1 MNDSVKIL
9 LEVVDKATPELQ
21 KFQQNL
27 SKTGVAI
34 KSFAATAATMAVAV
48 AGAVVAG
55 MAAMVKKTIDAADAM
70 DEMSQR
76 TGVSVESLSALA
88 YAAKFGGITTEQ
100 LEQGLTKLNK
110 SIAESSNPLSEAAV
124 AFKSLGVE
132 VKNNDGTFK
141 SADQVFASLSD
152 KFAKMPDGV
161 NKVEYATALFGQKI
175 GTDLIPMLNLGAA
188 EFERLRGEAEKAGLI
203 LSTRTAKQAG
213 DFNDSMA
220 RITNALGGVALSIT
234 SEVLPK
240 INVLANKMVEF
251 TSNTGAWKNWAKAVG
266 DAFAFV
272 IKSANFLWVAFE
284 RMSTNLVGLTVAMT
298 MLAKG
303 ASMEEVKAFMKMLH
317 ADNDRVRENW
327 KKFNEE
333 IDRGA
338 ESTAGLTTEMDKN
351 AQTVAEQVAAAKEK
365 AAAEK
370 RAAAERDRLF
380 KQAQQQLEQEK
391 SGVKDMTSLERIR
404 YQVTEGSL
412 TNLLPAQKQYLLTLA
427 QEVDAIRL
435 GNAATQERISV
446 QQMLVNNIYGLSKAT
461 AAAAENFRQLQAG
474 GVAQAAAWQAA
485 KAPIDQYKQQLMS
498 LNQQLEVAVALGQSK
513 QADELRVKIAEQ
525 TKGLAALEQQMATSG
540 MQQIQQ
546 LAQINRETQNWSTY
560 IGQVR
565 EETKSLAEAEEQV
578 WKWLSEGTISAR
590 EFALAMKQIDAA
602 KIEAAKKSMSE
613 LDKKTTQVAGTIQSA
628 LGDALYNV
636 MQGNFKDIGTMFKQ
650 MLDKMVAEALAAK
663 LAQALFG
670 DFQRTGQVS
679 GSGGGLLTGLV
690 GTLFGGMFRADGGP
704 VTAGQPYIVG
714 EKRPELFVP
723 RTSGTILPDTSA
735 LAMAGGNSVQLSITA
750 MDSQDVIRALDKIK
764 RPLADMVNST
774 GRAYNMR

>member
-1 MNDSVKIL
+1 MSDSVKIL
-9 LEVVDKATPELQ
+9 LEVVDKASPQLQ
-21 KFQQNL
+21 QFQQNL
-27 SKTGVAI
+27 QTTTKSI
-34 KSFAATAATMAVAV
+34 RSFAATAAGMAAAV
-48 AGAVVAG
+48 GGVVVAG
-55 MAAMVKKTIDAADAM
+55 IAAMVKKTIDAADAM

-76 TGVSVESLSALA
+76 VGVSVESLSALA
-88 YAAKFGGITTEQ
+88 YAAKFGGLTTDQ
-100 LEQGLTKLNK
+100 LEQGLSKLNK
-110 SIAESSNPLSEAAV
+110 AIAESTNPLSESAI
-124 AFKSLGVE
+124 AFKSLGVA

-141 SADQVFASLSD
+141 SADQVFMSLADRFS
-152 KFAKMPDGV
+152 KMPDGV
-161 NKVEYATALFGQKI
+161 NKVDYAMSIFGQKI
-175 GTDLIPMLNLGAA
+175 GTDLIPMLNLGAD
-188 EFERLRGEAEKAGLI
+188 ELERLRSEAEKVGLV
-203 LSTRTAKQAG
+203 LSTQTAKQAG
-213 DFNDSMA
+213 DFSDSMD
-220 RITNALGGVALSIT
+220 RITNAVGGAALAIT
-234 SEVLPK
+234 TEVLPT
-240 INVLANKMVEF
+240 INVLANKLVEF
-251 TSNTGAWKNWAKAVG
+251 TSNTGSWKNWAKAVG
-266 DAFAFV
+266 EAFKTV
-272 IKSANFLWVAFE
+272 VKGANWLWTAFE

-317 ADNDRVRENW
+317 ADNERVRENW

-333 IDRGA
+333 IDAGA
-338 ESTAGLTTEMDKN
+338 ESTAGLTAAMEENDK
-351 AQTVAEQVAAAKEK
+351 TVSEQLAAAKER
-365 AAAEK
+365 AAEEK
-370 RAAAERDRLF
+370 RAAAQRDRLYS
-380 KQAQQQLEQEK
+380 QAMQQLEQEK
-391 SGVKDMTSLERIR
+391 AGVSDMTSLERIR
-404 YQVTEGSL
+404 YQLSEGSL
-412 TNLLPAQKQYLLTLA
+412 KTLLPAQKQHLLMLA

-435 GNAATQERISV
+435 GNVATQERIGV
-446 QQMLVNNIYGLSKAT
+446 QQMLINNLYGLSKAT
-461 AAAAENFRQLQAG
+461 ADAAENFRQLQAG

-513 QADELRVKIAEQ
+513 QAEEIRVKIAEQ
-525 TKGLAALEQQMATSG
+525 TKGLAALEEQMASSG

-560 IGQVR
+560 IGQAR
-565 EETKSLAEAEEQV
+565 EETKGLAEAEEQV

-590 EFALAMKQIDAA
+590 EFALAMKQIDSA
-602 KIEAAKKSMSE
+602 KIEAAKKTMSE

-628 LGDALYNV
+628 LGDTLYNV

-670 DFQRTGQVS
+670 DFNRTGQVS
-679 GSGGGLLTGLV
+679 GQGGGLLTSLV

-704 VTAGQPYIVG
+704 VSAGQPYIVG

-723 RTSGTILPDTSA
+723 NRSGTILPDTSA